1 MFSFAD
7 RRCQRVRRSMRL
19 RQRHPGAEFTTP
31 ITIASSLGIIHA
43 LQQGPGIGVVADFA
57 AQAAQHAGRVQRQRQ
72 RACDALH
79 RNIHNWSDQ

>member
-1 MFSFAD
+1 MFSFAGPC
-7 RRCQRVRRSMRL
+7 CQRVRRSMHL
-19 RQRHPGAEFTTP
+19 GQRHPGAEFTTP

-57 AQAAQHAGRVQRQRQ
+57 AQAALQAGRVQRQ